1 MNVARETNRESSD
14 NWLNSFVA
22 QGYDSAG
29 FTFMP
34 ETTHAAGSWSTQFGS
49 DIELLHVMNGNQNIN
64 GNVGAGDQPGSMQDE
79 TIMSIQRLD
88 NPEWLQGMLMPGY
101 GFSAL
106 AIFLRH
112 HLILSW
118 I

>member
-1 MNVARETNRESSD
+1 
-14 NWLNSFVA
+14 
-22 QGYDSAG
+22 
-29 FTFMP
+29 MP
-34 ETTHAAGSWSTQFGS
+34 AALHAAGNWPTRFGS
-49 DIELLHVMNGNQNIN
+49 DIEFLHVMNGNQNIN
-64 GNVGAGDQPGSMQDE
+64 GGAWDRPGSMQDE

-106 AIFLRH
+106 PIFPRH
-112 HLILSW
+112 YLILSW